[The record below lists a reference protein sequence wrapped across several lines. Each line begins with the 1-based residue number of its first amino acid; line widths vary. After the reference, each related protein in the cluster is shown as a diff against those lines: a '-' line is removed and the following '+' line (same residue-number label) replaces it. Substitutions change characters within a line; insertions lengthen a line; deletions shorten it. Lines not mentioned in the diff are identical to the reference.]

1 VLDAKETQPSE
12 EAETAPLKEEPVA
25 PSSDDVGGLGSPAST
40 TGVNGFESS
49 DLEDGQ
55 KKQLMVIER

>member
-1 VLDAKETQPSE
+1 
-12 EAETAPLKEEPVA
+12 
-25 PSSDDVGGLGSPAST
+25 LGSPAST